1 MHWKIFL
8 LSKSEKWQ
16 NWNYTASQQTT
27 CDEETA
33 NKQHCVIYWFLCVL
47 WRAMR
52 HFLRYRIYIIYY
64 EHYKHGVFLCLG
76 TSRKGWWSWCR
87 DLNCIPDGRME
98 ETTWTSS
105 DYMDEDS
112 PRWCQVLQA
121 HTDWDSQ
128 RGLCWKFW
136 LRVVLCTP
144 RARNDDDDDD
154 AQQKTILCGEHHRP
168 QTWEIRWEKESH
180 WTDNSCSRFWRLPTE
195 GSEIISSERSLQSFT
210 FNGKKRVSICITAI
224 KKLPASRLWHL
235 DIFSLKLF
243 QNLGFNTFRHLC
255 KLYSSHGSAVTAA
268 DSHRGDDTFWFLPRS
283 RWSIQERR

>member
-1 MHWKIFL
+1 MKIYWLFVHWKIFL

-76 TSRKGWWSWCR
+76 TSHKGWWSWCR
-87 DLNCIPDGRME
+87 DLNCVPDGRME

-136 LRVVLCTP
+136 LRVVLCLEPEMMMMMTMHN
-144 RARNDDDDDD
+144 RRLFCAASIID
-154 AQQKTILCGEHHRP
+154 HR
-168 QTWEIRWEKESH
+168 
-180 WTDNSCSRFWRLPTE
+180 L
-195 GSEIISSERSLQSFT
+195 
-210 FNGKKRVSICITAI
+210 GK
-224 KKLPASRLWHL
+224 
-235 DIFSLKLF
+235 
-243 QNLGFNTFRHLC
+243 
-255 KLYSSHGSAVTAA
+255 
-268 DSHRGDDTFWFLPRS
+268 
-283 RWSIQERR
+283 